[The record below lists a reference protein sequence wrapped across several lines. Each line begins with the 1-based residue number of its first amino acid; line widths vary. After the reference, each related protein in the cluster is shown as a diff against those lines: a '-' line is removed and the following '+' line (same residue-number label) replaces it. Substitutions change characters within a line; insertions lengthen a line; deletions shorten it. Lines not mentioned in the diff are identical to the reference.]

1 MQGEGICR
9 YLEIALSYQLD
20 IAAEF
25 YSMGL
30 LQGTL
35 DSIPNYE
42 KKNLKLTCS
51 KIYSSLNLILSS
63 NFDIFSDII
72 FYRN

>member
-9 YLEIALSYQLD
+9 YLEIALIYQLD

-35 DSIPNYE
+35 GSIPNYE
-42 KKNLKLTCS
+42 KKSEINLQ
-51 KIYSSLNLILSS
+51 
-63 NFDIFSDII
+63 
-72 FYRN
+72 